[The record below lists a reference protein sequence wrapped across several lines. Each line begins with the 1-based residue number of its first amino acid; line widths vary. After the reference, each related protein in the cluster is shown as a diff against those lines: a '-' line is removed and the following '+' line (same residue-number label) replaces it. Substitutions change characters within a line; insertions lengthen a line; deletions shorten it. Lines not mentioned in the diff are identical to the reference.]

1 MKLEIITPEK
11 RLFDGKVKLVQVP
24 GTKGS
29 FEILK
34 NHAPVISTLNQ
45 GKIKVI
51 EDSDKTEFFDIVSG
65 IVEVKSNVITILA
78 VTG

>member
-24 GTKGS
+24 GAKGS

-34 NHAPVISTLNQ
+34 NHAPVISTLTK
-45 GKIKVI
+45 GTIKVI
-51 EDSDKTEFFDIVSG
+51 GENDAKEFIEINSG
-65 IVEVKSNVITILA
+65 IIEVRANTITILA

>member
-1 MKLEIITPEK
+1 VILEIITPES

-34 NHAPVISTLNQ
+34 NHAAIISTLAPGQ
-45 GKIKVI
+45 IKVI
-51 EDSDKTEFFDIVSG
+51 TEADKEEFFEISSG

-78 VTG
+78 VTA

>member
-34 NHAPVISTLNQ
+34 NHAPVISTLTQ
-45 GKIKVI
+45 GKIKVVTAA
-51 EDSDKTEFFDIVSG
+51 DKQEFFEINSG
-65 IVEVKSNVITILA
+65 IVEVKANTITILA